1 MGETA
6 LHKCTRNGHYP
17 AVKEIINYVKNG
29 HNGKFEDFVNIP
41 NTLGETSLHLA
52 ARNKKTHFNFPEEDV
67 KIIQLLMENG
77 SDVFVQ
83 TKEVKF

>member
-1 MGETA
+1 M
-6 LHKCTRNGHYP
+6 
-17 AVKEIINYVKNG
+17 KEIINYIKNS
-29 HNGKFEDFVNIP
+29 HNGKIGDFVNIP

-52 ARNKKTHFNFPEEDV
+52 ARNKKTHFDSPEEDV

>member
-1 MGETA
+1 M
-6 LHKCTRNGHYP
+6 
-17 AVKEIINYVKNG
+17 KEIINYIKNS

-52 ARNKKTHFNFPEEDV
+52 ARNKKTHFSFPEEDV

>member
-1 MGETA
+1 M
-6 LHKCTRNGHYP
+6 
-17 AVKEIINYVKNG
+17 KEIINYIKNS
-29 HNGKFEDFVNIP
+29 HNGKIEHFVNIP

-52 ARNKKTHFNFPEEDV
+52 ARNKKTHFDSPEEDV

>member
-1 MGETA
+1 M
-6 LHKCTRNGHYP
+6 
-17 AVKEIINYVKNG
+17 KEIINYIKNG

-52 ARNKKTHFNFPEEDV
+52 ARNKKTHLNFPEEDV
-67 KIIQLLMENG
+67 RIIQLLMENG

-83 TKEVKF
+83 TKEVTF

>member
-1 MGETA
+1 M
-6 LHKCTRNGHYP
+6 
-17 AVKEIINYVKNG
+17 KEIINYIKNI

-41 NTLGETSLHLA
+41 NNLGETSLHLA
-52 ARNKKTHFNFPEEDV
+52 ARNKKTQFNFPEEDV

>member
-1 MGETA
+1 M
-6 LHKCTRNGHYP
+6 
-17 AVKEIINYVKNG
+17 KEIINYVKNS

-41 NTLGETSLHLA
+41 NNLGETSLHLS
-52 ARNKKTHFNFPEEDV
+52 ARNKKTHFNFLEEDV
-67 KIIQLLMENG
+67 KIIKLLMENG